1 MALVNTIQ
9 RYAVSH
15 LVRFAKGVAANKLPA
30 PTASQKIISF
40 NDASPTIKPLLD
52 NVREKIILPQYLPT
66 EQRKKLYR
74 PKYKAVLDRDPFV
87 LEIDGEVHKFS
98 HQDLMKL
105 PNTNKAV
112 KAIIDAMKTKADF
125 QLLPRLLEGVC
136 VQAGRNVDRAIF
148 CKAIR
153 SASYADA
160 IPVIIDCIKRV
171 KSTGLRLDIHETSAQ
186 LFTAI
191 QDHALKHNW
200 TKEATETALGWSQM
214 ALDVIEAEGLHKPM
228 QSRNSDPVR
237 MGFPTFRDPQ
247 FLAARLHLA
256 AALAAKH
263 YEGKD
268 ADGAVKKYAE
278 QLVKLWPESKGLIDM
293 YNEDAMGRKEG
304 GAYLLKS
311 QNYLCHASPI
321 YSGLMLA
328 QVVLGDTPVSKAL
341 AKRAEIL
348 HKEIETAVNHE
359 EQRAGSET
367 KSRGVDRYKAYVE
380 AKPWEA

>member
-1 MALVNTIQ
+1 MAHVNTIQ
-9 RYAVSH
+9 RYANLC
-15 LVRFAKGVAANKLPA
+15 LVWFTKGVAAHKPPA

-52 NVREKIILPQYLPT
+52 TVRDKIILPQYLPKD
-66 EQRKKLYR
+66 QRKKMYS
-74 PKYKAVLDRDPFV
+74 PKFKALLDRDPFV
-87 LEIDGEVHKFS
+87 LEIDGEVHKFP
-98 HQDLMKL
+98 HQDMRML
-105 PNTNKAV
+105 PNTNKSIIAV
-112 KAIIDAMKTKADF
+112 INAMKTRADF

-136 VQAGRNVDRAIF
+136 VQAGRNVDRAVF

-191 QDHALKHNW
+191 QEHALKHGW
-200 TKEATETALGWSQM
+200 TKEATETALGWSQQ
-214 ALDVIEAEGLHKPM
+214 ALDIIETEELHKPM
-228 QSRNSDPVR
+228 QPRNSAPVR
-237 MGFPTFRDPQ
+237 MGFPTFRDPL

-256 AALAAKH
+256 AALAVKH
-263 YEGKD
+263 HKGRD
-268 ADGAVKKYAE
+268 TDRAVKRYAE
-278 QLVKLWPESKGLIDM
+278 QLVKLWPKPKGLLNM
-293 YNEDAMGRKEG
+293 YDEDAMGRKEG

-311 QNYLCHASPI
+311 QNYLCHAAPI

-328 QVVLGDTPVSKAL
+328 QVVLGDTPLSKAL
-341 AKRAEIL
+341 AERADIL
-348 HKEIETAVNHE
+348 NKEITMAVSHE
-359 EQRAGSET
+359 EQRGT
-367 KSRGVDRYKAYVE
+367 KTTSRGLDRYKAYVE